1 MPCENSARKRSKTM
15 AFRCTPEERKL
26 ICEMAAWSGMSR
38 QDYIIAKLTDTQ
50 VEVRPS
56 VSVQKALKDS
66 MAELAKEVRL
76 AASYGELSGSLQQR
90 IELVMRF
97 FLVCVDERNASA
109 GGKVVD
115 THLCPGKPEHF
126 VQLDAALVTDVGPCI
141 ISHNGSSLGVDLPC
155 RHLLREIY
163 STQKRMQIRVRTYL

>member
-15 AFRCTPEERKL
+15 AFRCTPEEHKL

-66 MAELAKEVRL
+66 MAELSKEVRL
-76 AASYGELSGSLQQR
+76 AASYGELSESLQQR

-97 FLVCVDERNASA
+97 FLPLGEGVEAPVTEAPPQTSHLEEPTTSVMDAGSDTASIFEM
-109 GGKVVD
+109 G
-115 THLCPGKPEHF
+115 
-126 VQLDAALVTDVGPCI
+126 
-141 ISHNGSSLGVDLPC
+141 
-155 RHLLREIY
+155 
-163 STQKRMQIRVRTYL
+163 RM

>member
-15 AFRCTPEERKL
+15 AFRCTPEEHKL
-26 ICEMAAWSGMSR
+26 VCEMAAWSGMSR
-38 QDYIIAKLTDTQ
+38 QDYIIAKLTNTE

-76 AASYGELSGSLQQR
+76 AVSYGELNESLQQR

-97 FLVCVDERNASA
+97 FLALGEPVDALLIDEPMKSPTVTLEAHDMDAS
-109 GGKVVD
+109 VD
-115 THLCPGKPEHF
+115 TSIFDMGR
-126 VQLDAALVTDVGPCI
+126 G
-141 ISHNGSSLGVDLPC
+141 
-155 RHLLREIY
+155 
-163 STQKRMQIRVRTYL
+163 

>member
-38 QDYIIAKLTDTQ
+38 QDYIIAKLADTQ

-56 VSVQKALKDS
+56 ASAQKALRGS

-76 AASYGELSGSLQQR
+76 AASYGELSEFLQRR

-97 FLVCVDERNASA
+97 FLALGEGAETPVTEAPPQTSPLEEPTTSAMDAGSDTASIFEM
-109 GGKVVD
+109 G
-115 THLCPGKPEHF
+115 
-126 VQLDAALVTDVGPCI
+126 
-141 ISHNGSSLGVDLPC
+141 
-155 RHLLREIY
+155 RR
-163 STQKRMQIRVRTYL
+163 

>member
-26 ICEMAAWSGMSR
+26 ICGMAAWSGMKR
-38 QDYIIAKLTDTQ
+38 QDYIIAKLTDAQ

-66 MAELAKEVRL
+66 MSELSKEVHL
-76 AASYGELSGSLQQR
+76 AASCSELSGSLQQR

-97 FLVCVDERNASA
+97 FLALGEEVDETVASA
-109 GGKVVD
+109 ETRRKTVETIPKAHDAYMPVD
-115 THLCPGKPEHF
+115 NENIFGM
-126 VQLDAALVTDVGPCI
+126 ARG
-141 ISHNGSSLGVDLPC
+141 
-155 RHLLREIY
+155 
-163 STQKRMQIRVRTYL
+163 

>member
-15 AFRCTPEERKL
+15 AFRCTPEEYEL
-26 ICEMAAWSGMSR
+26 IANMAAWSGMSR

-76 AASYGELSGSLQQR
+76 AASYSELSESLQQR
-90 IELVMRF
+90 VEHVMRF
-97 FLVCVDERNASA
+97 FLGRVMRGVGSESRVTAITSPRSA
-109 GGKVVD
+109 
-115 THLCPGKPEHF
+115 
-126 VQLDAALVTDVGPCI
+126 
-141 ISHNGSSLGVDLPC
+141 
-155 RHLLREIY
+155 
-163 STQKRMQIRVRTYL
+163 RTRPRPPP

>member
-1 MPCENSARKRSKTM
+1 MPCENGARKRSKTM
-15 AFRCTPEERKL
+15 AFRCTPEERNL

-76 AASYGELSGSLQQR
+76 AASYGELSESLQQR

-97 FLVCVDERNASA
+97 FLALGEEVDALSTNEPMKSSMTALEMSGMVAN
-109 GGKVVD
+109 GD
-115 THLCPGKPEHF
+115 TSIFDMGR
-126 VQLDAALVTDVGPCI
+126 G
-141 ISHNGSSLGVDLPC
+141 
-155 RHLLREIY
+155 
-163 STQKRMQIRVRTYL
+163 